1 MNKCLGLPI
10 LAFAG
15 FSLMACSTMNDE
27 GGVTNSDHAERFAAP
42 GDQQL
47 RASGNEPF
55 WSIQVFAE
63 QIHFH
68 RMGEEAEVFALT
80 SQTQSP
86 ETSRYRFSNSAY
98 AGTLVVRAET
108 CHDSMTG
115 MPYPYTATVQIPGET
130 LQGCAGDPG
139 QLLQANPWQFYQ
151 LDTHVVADLVLVT
164 MYFDGEQVSGS
175 TGCNRY
181 FGGYELTGESLAFGA
196 MGATKMAC
204 DGPRNEAEQAF
215 LALINDVR
223 GFDIDA
229 DGHLILHSSNGQ
241 TLRAQP
247 YAPEK

>member
-15 FSLMACSTMNDE
+15 FSLMACSAMNENDSAT
-27 GGVTNSDHAERFAAP
+27 TNEPVERFAAP
-42 GDQQL
+42 GEQQL

-55 WSIQVFAE
+55 WSLQVFAE

-86 ETSRYRFSNSAY
+86 ETSRYRFSSNAY
-98 AGTLVVRAET
+98 AGTLVVQAET

-115 MPYPYTATVQIPGET
+115 MPYPYTASVQIPGET
-130 LQGCAGDPG
+130 LHGCAGDPS
-139 QLLQANPWQFYQ
+139 QLLQVNPWQFYQ
-151 LDTHVVADLVLVT
+151 LDTHAVADLVLVT
-164 MYFDGEQVSGS
+164 LYFDGERVSGS

-181 FGGYELTGESLAFGA
+181 FGGYELTGENLVFGNL
-196 MGATKMAC
+196 GVTKMAC

-215 LALINDVR
+215 LAVINDVHR
-223 GFDIDA
+223 FDIDA
-229 DGHLILHSSNGQ
+229 EGHLILHSSHGQ
-241 TLRAQP
+241 TLKAKP
-247 YAPEK
+247 YTPEK